1 MEGIEKIYCMPD
13 NGPIYAAMANNNN
26 AAELAALLNNNNN
39 NNWNNN
45 PFAYMMFLALFSQ
58 WGFGGRGYGNC
69 CDNGATAAL
78 QGSEILSRI
87 NQIGTQLSDNHNS
100 DLVMQAIQGNH
111 NAMHELSNSLN
122 VGFRDISLAAS
133 NIQSAITAVSGNI
146 GTSAERVI
154 NGVLLG
160 NKDLTAA
167 ITNCCCENKMGVQKM
182 GYENQIATMNQT
194 NILQERLTGIANGI
208 QQGFSST
215 AYENQRQTCEII
227 NSGKDNTQRI
237 IDVLNNHWSLETSQ
251 ALQDAKFEI
260 SQLKQNQYLVNSLG
274 GGCGCNCA

>member
-13 NGPIYAAMANNNN
+13 NGPMYAAMANNNN
-26 AAELAALLNNNNN
+26 AAEMMALMNNNN

-58 WGFGGRGYGNC
+58 WGFGRNGYGNC
-69 CDNGATAAL
+69 CDGGATAAL

-111 NAMHELSNSLN
+111 NAMHELSNNLN

-146 GTSAERVI
+146 GTSAQNII
-154 NGVLLG
+154 NSVLLG

-167 ITNCCCENKMGVQKM
+167 VTNCCCENKMGVQKM
-182 GYENQIATMNQT
+182 GYENQIATLNQT
-194 NILQERLTGIANGI
+194 NTLQERMTGIANGI
-208 QQGFSST
+208 QQGFAST
-215 AYENQRQTCEII
+215 AYETQRQTCDII

-237 IDVLNNHWSLETSQ
+237 IDTLNNHWSLETSQ

-260 SQLKQNQYLVNSLG
+260 SQLKQNQYLVSNLG
-274 GGCGCNCA
+274 GGCSCNC

>member
-1 MEGIEKIYCMPD
+1 MEGIDKIYCMPD
-13 NGPIYAAMANNNN
+13 NGSMYAAMANNNN
-26 AAELAALLNNNNN
+26 AAQMMALLNN

-45 PFAYMMFLALFSQ
+45 PFAYIMFLALFNQ
-58 WGFGGRGYGNC
+58 FGFGGRGCMNGC
-69 CDNGATAAL
+69 ENGATAAL
-78 QGSEILSRI
+78 QGSEILSRV

-100 DLVMQAIQGNH
+100 DLIMQAIQGNSGAIDQLA
-111 NAMHELSNSLN
+111 NNIN
-122 VGFRDISLAAS
+122 VSFRDVSAAVG
-133 NIQSAITAVSGNI
+133 NIQYALASISGNI
-146 GTSAERVI
+146 GTSTERVI
-154 NGVLLG
+154 NGILLG
-160 NKDLTAA
+160 NKDLMSA

-194 NILQERLTGIANGI
+194 NVLQERLTNIANGI

-215 AYENQRQTCEII
+215 AYESQRNTCDII

-237 IDVLNNHWSLETSQ
+237 IDTLNNHWSLETSQ

-274 GGCGCNCA
+274 GGCCCNCA

>member
-13 NGPIYAAMANNNN
+13 NGPMYAAMANNNN
-26 AAELAALLNNNNN
+26 AAEMMALLNNNN

-58 WGFGGRGYGNC
+58 WGLGRGGYGNG
-69 CDNGATAAL
+69 CDCGATAAL
-78 QGSEILSRI
+78 QGSELMSRM
-87 NQIGTQLSDNHNS
+87 NQLTNQLSDNHNS
-100 DLVMQAIQGNH
+100 DLIMNSIRGNH
-111 NAMHELSNSLN
+111 DAMHELATNLN
-122 VGFRDISLAAS
+122 VGFRDIALAAS
-133 NIQSAITAVSGNI
+133 NIQSAITQVSGTV

-160 NKDLTAA
+160 NKDLTSA
-167 ITNCCCENKMGVQKM
+167 IQNCCCENKMGVLKM
-182 GYENQIATMNQT
+182 GYDNQIATLNQT
-194 NILQERLTGIANGI
+194 NTLQERLTGIANGI
-208 QQGFSST
+208 QSGFSST
-215 AYENQRQTCEII
+215 AYENQRQTCDII

-260 SQLKQNQYLVNSLG
+260 SQLKQNQYLVNNLG
-274 GGCGCNCA
+274 GGCGCNCNC

>member
-1 MEGIEKIYCMPD
+1 MEGIDKIYCMPD
-13 NGPIYAAMANNNN
+13 NGSMYAAMANNNN
-26 AAELAALLNNNNN
+26 AAQMMALLNN

-45 PFAYMMFLALFSQ
+45 PFAYIMFLALFNQ
-58 WGFGGRGYGNC
+58 FGFGGRGCMNGC
-69 CDNGATAAL
+69 ENGATAAL
-78 QGSEILSRI
+78 QGSEILSRV

-100 DLVMQAIQGNH
+100 DLIMQAIQGNSGAIDQLA
-111 NAMHELSNSLN
+111 NNIN
-122 VGFRDISLAAS
+122 VSFRDVSAAVG
-133 NIQSAITAVSGNI
+133 NIQSALASISGNI
-146 GTSAERVI
+146 GTSTERVI
-154 NGVLLG
+154 NGILLG
-160 NKDLTAA
+160 NKDLMSA

-194 NILQERLTGIANGI
+194 NVLQERLTNIANGI

-215 AYENQRQTCEII
+215 AYESQRNTCDII

-237 IDVLNNHWSLETSQ
+237 IDTLNNHWSLETSQ

-274 GGCGCNCA
+274 GGCCCNCA

>member
-13 NGPIYAAMANNNN
+13 NAPMYAAMANNNN
-26 AAELAALLNNNNN
+26 AAEMMALMNNN

-58 WGFGGRGYGNC
+58 WGFGGRGGYGC
-69 CDNGATAAL
+69 GCDGGATAAL
-78 QGSEILSRI
+78 QGSEIMSRV
-87 NQIGTQLSDNHNS
+87 NQISTQLSDNHNS

-111 NAMHELSNSLN
+111 NAMHELASSLN

-146 GTSAERVI
+146 GTSAQNII
-154 NGVLLG
+154 NSVLLG

-167 ITNCCCENKMGVQKM
+167 VTNCCCENKMGVQKM
-182 GYENQIATMNQT
+182 GYENQIATLNQT
-194 NILQERLTGIANGI
+194 NTLQERLTNISNGI
-208 QQGFSST
+208 QQGFAST
-215 AYENQRQTCEII
+215 AYETQRQTCDII

-237 IDVLNNHWSLETSQ
+237 IDTLNNHWSMETSQ

-260 SQLKQNQYLVNSLG
+260 SQLKQNQYLVSNLG
-274 GGCGCNCA
+274 GGCSCNC

>member
-1 MEGIEKIYCMPD
+1 MEGIDKIYCMPD
-13 NGPIYAAMANNNN
+13 NGSMYAAMANNNN
-26 AAELAALLNNNNN
+26 AAQMMALLNN

-45 PFAYMMFLALFSQ
+45 PFAYIMFLALFNQ
-58 WGFGGRGYGNC
+58 FGFGGRGYFNGC
-69 CDNGATAAL
+69 ENGATAAL
-78 QGSEILSRI
+78 QGSEILSRV

-100 DLVMQAIQGNH
+100 DLIMQAIQGNSGAIDQLA
-111 NAMHELSNSLN
+111 NNIN
-122 VGFRDISLAAS
+122 VSFRDVSAAVG
-133 NIQSAITAVSGNI
+133 NIQSALTSISGNI
-146 GTSAERVI
+146 GISTERVI
-154 NGVLLG
+154 NGILLG
-160 NKDLTAA
+160 NKDLMSA

-194 NILQERLTGIANGI
+194 NVLQERLTNIANGI

-215 AYENQRQTCEII
+215 AYESQRNTCDII

-237 IDVLNNHWSLETSQ
+237 IDTLNNHWSLETSQ

-274 GGCGCNCA
+274 GGCCCNCA

>member
-1 MEGIEKIYCMPD
+1 MEGIDKIYCMPD
-13 NGPIYAAMANNNN
+13 NGSMYAAMANNNN
-26 AAELAALLNNNNN
+26 AAQMMALLNN

-45 PFAYMMFLALFSQ
+45 PFAYIMFLALFNQ
-58 WGFGGRGYGNC
+58 FGFGGRGYMNGC
-69 CDNGATAAL
+69 ENGATAAL
-78 QGSEILSRI
+78 QGSEILSRV

-100 DLVMQAIQGNH
+100 DLIMQAIQGNGGAI
-111 NAMHELSNSLN
+111 NQLANNIN
-122 VGFRDISLAAS
+122 VSFRDVSAAVS
-133 NIQSAITAVSGNI
+133 NIQSALAAISGNI
-146 GTSAERVI
+146 GTSTERVI
-154 NGVLLG
+154 NGILLG
-160 NKDLTAA
+160 NKDLMSA

-194 NILQERLTGIANGI
+194 NVLQERLTNIANGI

-215 AYENQRQTCEII
+215 AYESQRNTCDII

-237 IDVLNNHWSLETSQ
+237 IDTLNNHWSLETSQ

-274 GGCGCNCA
+274 GGCCCNCA

>member
-1 MEGIEKIYCMPD
+1 MEGIDKIYCMPD
-13 NGPIYAAMANNNN
+13 NGSMYAAMANNNN
-26 AAELAALLNNNNN
+26 AAQMMALLNN

-45 PFAYMMFLALFSQ
+45 PFAYIMFLALFNQ
-58 WGFGGRGYGNC
+58 FGFGGRGYMNGC
-69 CDNGATAAL
+69 ENGATAAL
-78 QGSEILSRI
+78 QGSEILSRV

-100 DLVMQAIQGNH
+100 DLIMQAIQGNSGAIDQLA
-111 NAMHELSNSLN
+111 NNIN
-122 VGFRDISLAAS
+122 VSFRDVSAAVG
-133 NIQSAITAVSGNI
+133 NIQYALASISGNI
-146 GTSAERVI
+146 GTSTERVI
-154 NGVLLG
+154 NGILLG
-160 NKDLTAA
+160 NKDLMSA

-194 NILQERLTGIANGI
+194 NVLQERLTNIANGI

-215 AYENQRQTCEII
+215 AYESQRNTCDII

-237 IDVLNNHWSLETSQ
+237 IDTLNNHWSLETSQ

-274 GGCGCNCA
+274 GGCCCNCA

>member
-1 MEGIEKIYCMPD
+1 MEGIDKIYCMPD
-13 NGPIYAAMANNNN
+13 NGSMYAAMANNNN
-26 AAELAALLNNNNN
+26 AAQMMALLNN

-45 PFAYMMFLALFSQ
+45 PFAYIMFLALFNQ
-58 WGFGGRGYGNC
+58 FGFGGRGYMNGC
-69 CDNGATAAL
+69 ENGATAAL
-78 QGSEILSRI
+78 QGSEILSRV

-100 DLVMQAIQGNH
+100 DLIMQAIQGNSGAIDQLA
-111 NAMHELSNSLN
+111 NNIN
-122 VGFRDISLAAS
+122 VSFRDVSAAVG
-133 NIQSAITAVSGNI
+133 NIQSALASISGNI
-146 GTSAERVI
+146 GTSTERVI
-154 NGVLLG
+154 NGILLG
-160 NKDLTAA
+160 NKDLMSA

-194 NILQERLTGIANGI
+194 NVLQERLTNIANGI

-215 AYENQRQTCEII
+215 AYESQRNTCDII

-237 IDVLNNHWSLETSQ
+237 IDTLNNHWSLETSQ

-274 GGCGCNCA
+274 GGCCCNCA